1 MDKLLIS
8 IHAGS
13 LFMLVFVVSPVLL
26 RTKDNKNLAGRFYG
40 RILWRYYPIAFL
52 LLLLYLITSDARVYA
67 AVLILLLSMNL
78 MVSKWLKSYKR
89 TLGDIDLIPYDDP
102 KRVLFRRVSLLST
115 FLLFLNFCLSIYALI
130 RL

>member
-40 RILWRYYPIAFL
+40 KILWRYYPIAFL
-52 LLLLYLITSDARVYA
+52 LLLLYFITSDARVYA